1 MANTTPV
8 TDTAEAAE
16 RILDLGRARPG
27 LVDVVPVGAVTK
39 GLAGEEL
46 AELGLMHRS
55 RAAAT
60 VFSDDGTVRAQ
71 RRG

>member
-16 RILDLGRARPG
+16 RILDLGRAAG

-39 GLAGEEL
+39 GLDG
-46 AELGLMHRS
+46 R
-55 RAAAT
+55 RAR
-60 VFSDDGTVRAQ
+60 RARPHAPLP
-71 RRG
+71 RRA